1 MIWHSWGVRKVVMM
15 IERYDFDLLLDGH
28 ESVQITRGYGF
39 GHDNGNRNGSYV
51 VQRPT
56 SVMVFGCS

>member
-1 MIWHSWGVRKVVMM
+1 MM

-39 GHDNGNRNGSYV
+39 GHDNGNRDGSYV